1 MTAQDKQLHCHN
13 CQPNSS
19 CDMYVTRHRC
29 SFKVW
34 IILRIDVI
42 EVYFGYFE
50 HFMQAVIP
58 YKKKGSLESNFQ
70 QFLMRNLLNINFA
83 YYHTLYAC
91 RIESLVESTFANSVH
106 SVQGHRIVCVIL
118 SSLVNKELTHCQSVP
133 LHEVETSKVVIHR
146 EYYSPGS

>member
-70 QFLMRNLLNINFA
+70 QFLINFA
-83 YYHTLYAC
+83 YFHTLYAW
-91 RIESLVESTFANSVH
+91 RIESLVESTSGMGPLLRNASITN
-106 SVQGHRIVCVIL
+106 
-118 SSLVNKELTHCQSVP
+118 NTHYWEESPITTLIIITEDCKSIKFT
-133 LHEVETSKVVIHR
+133 TS
-146 EYYSPGS
+146 